1 MLFVSWIEITFYY
14 QVVGILYKENV
25 NFLFLIFIV
34 YHLHLRYIYCFI
46 DDLRIMLKYL
56 DFLSIF

>member
-34 YHLHLRYIYCFI
+34 YHSHLRYI
-46 DDLRIMLKYL
+46 
-56 DFLSIF
+56 

>member
-25 NFLFLIFIV
+25 NCLFLIFIV
-34 YHLHLRYIYCFI
+34 YHLHLRYI
-46 DDLRIMLKYL
+46 
-56 DFLSIF
+56 